1 LQKKTEGRLLE
12 KEGEEGY
19 FMSIFMYCILLV
31 TSIAFCFGAITVA
44 VSIVF
49 RDSISLKNMIFI
61 EMA

>member
-1 LQKKTEGRLLE
+1 ME